1 MATFTLSRRM
11 SEWKHLSPSGESE
24 ECAQRRFVL
33 SECVFNLSL
42 WRTRL
47 NSSRDDS
54 RYLNW
59 RSGASRSRSAADKRE
74 PLRLGAAWSLLT
86 DLRDDSSPHKH
97 MFRPQVC
104 LCFLM
109 YVFLPFFFWES
120 ADKHLLI
127 CSAFAVGNL
136 SGNLTTCRSSH
147 QTNNTRTWE
156 RKRNKRLLK

>member
-11 SEWKHLSPSGESE
+11 SEWKHLSPPGESE
-24 ECAQRRFVL
+24 ECTQRRFVL

-74 PLRLGAAWSLLT
+74 PLRLGAARSLLT

-109 YVFLPFFFWES
+109 YVFLPFFFERERRQ
-120 ADKHLLI
+120 
-127 CSAFAVGNL
+127 
-136 SGNLTTCRSSH
+136 TSSDLFCVCCWKP
-147 QTNNTRTWE
+147 QRELNDVQIIAPD
-156 RKRNKRLLK
+156 